1 MIKLLHTESIASTTT
16 AAGYVHYLKRSFLR
30 SIIFDALVQLATSWS
45 FQHISHICM
54 YSEN

>member
-30 SIIFDALVQLATSWS
+30 SIIFDALVQLVTSWS

-54 YSEN
+54 YSGN